1 MESGETTE
9 RGRRASARQEAGAR
23 GVAGEQRA
31 RTACGEPR
39 KKQARAAGTVLL
51 VGVPNCGKSALFCR
65 LTGGHARVGNWAGVT
80 VEKTAG
86 KLRGTSYTLV
96 DTPGICG
103 LSPTREEE
111 RVTTDAIRGGDY
123 LLVVQV
129 VDGEAPARSFRLTL
143 ELLAAGVPLVLAV
156 NRCDLL
162 RARGCVPDCAAV
174 ARESGVPV
182 FAVSGR
188 SGEGVE
194 TLGDAIVKM
203 LSEDGE
209 TPEKFGSARY
219 SRASDPTVAERWARM
234 LVGGRAARRNAKVDR
249 LLMGS
254 RWGYLVAAATLA
266 ALLAG
271 TSGAFSL
278 IGGLGDAL
286 GAWVV
291 GKAAAWLTAWGAGAF
306 LTGFL
311 SQGLLGSFFTA
322 LTFLLPLFCFYA
334 MTAALEDSGY
344 LARMTF
350 LWDRACAR
358 VGLGG
363 GVVMPL
369 LLSFGCGA
377 TGVSACRT
385 LPRGERGG
393 CAGFCTYFPCHAKL
407 PLIACAVGYC
417 GLGWWGTLILFLLP
431 CLVGLA
437 AVAISGRG
445 GGEYIE
451 ESPPLSMPSHHGV
464 VRSSLWRTREFIGR
478 AGGLIALSGAVIWLL
493 SHIGGDVRAA
503 EMDESLLAAL
513 GRFLYPL
520 FAPLGFSSWQAVAAT
535 LSGIVAKE
543 NTVVVLSLLGGAEV
557 LGGLG
562 GAVSFCL
569 FNLLCPP
576 CIAAIAQMRRVLG
589 RRAWW
594 YLLAELL
601 IAAAL
606 AALARLLLGA

>member
-1 MESGETTE
+1 MESGDTVE
-9 RGRRASARQEAGAR
+9 RGRRAPARQEAGAR
-23 GVAGEQRA
+23 GAAGEERA
-31 RTACGEPR
+31 RAACGEPR
-39 KKQARAAGTVLL
+39 KLQARAAGTVLL

-86 KLRGTSYTLV
+86 KLRGTPDTLV

-111 RVTTDAIRGGDY
+111 RVTTDAIRGGGY
-123 LLVVQV
+123 LLAVQV
-129 VDGEAPARSFRLTL
+129 VDGEAPERSLRLTV

-162 RARGCVPDCAAV
+162 RTRGCVPDCASV
-174 ARESGVPV
+174 AREIGVPV
-182 FAVSGR
+182 VAVSGR

-194 TLGDAIVKM
+194 ELRSVIMSLIAG
-203 LSEDGE
+203 DGE
-209 TPEKFGSARY
+209 KPRKPGTARE
-219 SRASDPTVAERWARM
+219 SRVFDPAAPRRWARM
-234 LVGGRAARRNAKVDR
+234 LVGRRAARRNVRADR
-249 LLMGS
+249 ILMGS

-271 TSGAFSL
+271 TAGAFAL
-278 IGGLGDAL
+278 FGGLGDTL
-286 GAWVV
+286 GAWAV
-291 GKAAAWLTAWGAGAF
+291 GKAAAWLTAWGAGDF
-306 LTGFL
+306 LVGFL

-322 LTFLLPLFCFYA
+322 LSFLLPLFCFYA
-334 MTAALEDSGY
+334 MTAVLEDSGY

-377 TGVSACRT
+377 TGISACRT
-385 LPRGERGG
+385 LERGERGG

-407 PLIACAVGYC
+407 PLIACVVGYC
-417 GLGWWGTLILFLLP
+417 GLGWRGALLLFLLP

-437 AVAISGRG
+437 AVAVSGRG

-451 ESPPLSMPSHHGV
+451 EIPPLSMPSPHGV

-493 SHIGGDVRAA
+493 SHIGGDLHPA
-503 EMDESLLAAL
+503 EMDASLLAAL

-543 NTVVVLSLLGGAEV
+543 NTVVVLSLLGGEEV
-557 LGGLG
+557 LGGLH

-589 RRAWW
+589 RRAWV